1 MWLWL
6 ASGWVVAAVAAAL
19 VHHRWRQQRR
29 EHSPEVAAFGLR
41 LENELLAAHRD
52 VEFLGM
58 LPDRFACLLRVDGQE
73 TAVSLHEVFHRASGD
88 DDAFTRLIATLV
100 AEIREVG
107 LDQVGDRDFA
117 AVAPLL
123 MPQVRARPWLDAQGT
138 FGDSGLVHTPLTEGL
153 VTVYVVDDPT
163 TMVFVCREHLRRWRK
178 NVADVDNLA
187 RQNLARRGAAPT
199 VAPLGEPV
207 LVRSGDGFDAAR
219 VLLLGDE
226 DGLLVAMPDR
236 DTLWVGR
243 DNGHNLEQLMATTEA
258 VAAAAAHPVSPRV
271 YRLTDGQLE
280 ALPNSR

>member
-6 ASGWVVAAVAAAL
+6 ASGWAMAAIAAACL
-19 VHHRWRQQRR
+19 HHRWRQQRR
-29 EHSPEVAAFGLR
+29 EPSPAVAAFGLR
-41 LENELLAAHRD
+41 LENELLAAHPD

-73 TAVSLHEVFHRASGD
+73 TAVALHEVFHRATGD
-88 DDAFTRLIATLV
+88 DDSFTRLIATLV

-107 LDQVGDRDFA
+107 LDKVGDRDFA

-123 MPQVRARPWLDAQGT
+123 MPQVRARTWLDAQGA

-153 VTVYVVDDPT
+153 VTVYVVDDAT
-163 TMVFVCREHLRRWRK
+163 TMVFVCREHLRCWRK
-178 NVADVDNLA
+178 NVADIDNLA

-199 VAPLGEPV
+199 VAPEGEPV

-219 VLLLGDE
+219 VLLLRD
-226 DGLLVAMPDR
+226 DDDLLVAMPDR

-271 YRLTDGQLE
+271 YRLTGGQLE
-280 ALPNSR
+280 ALPGSR